1 MIGRW
6 RRRIVLRP
14 LVGDLW
20 PRLGQCRDC
29 DCQPLS
35 APEAGVT
42 LGRTLE
48 DGGVRSLGRDQQM
61 NPQQPQSPSP
71 HSISAL
77 HSPFQGSTATWFIS
91 TLNKCPDYIFFE
103 IDAFIIVSSLNQNV
117 NIIQHHFFDPVPCPG
132 LVRGRVQLN

>member
-6 RRRIVLRP
+6 RRIIVQRP

-42 LGRTLE
+42 RGPGPESGGQRGQELG
-48 DGGVRSLGRDQQM
+48 
-61 NPQQPQSPSP
+61 P
-71 HSISAL
+71 
-77 HSPFQGSTATWFIS
+77 GSTDEPTTTPTIS
-91 TLNKCPDYIFFE
+91 PLN
-103 IDAFIIVSSLNQNV
+103 N
-117 NIIQHHFFDPVPCPG
+117 PG
-132 LVRGRVQLN
+132 LNRNTLYLPGLINVRIY